1 MLVLIFILSFFTFPS
16 FAAQPAGLI
25 LPPPIHPK
33 GMRVLRNKHITYSDE
48 EFEKKEKKEIKGE
61 EEVVLRT
68 RFKVK
73 GRSRP
78 SRDGSVMAVIDGD
91 ELVEP
96 IKDSKDRKWKAILVK
111 KTDIKVWVPST
122 ALLRE
127 KVRKNSHS
135 SSESSEALSD
145 DADSEE

>member
-1 MLVLIFILSFFTFPS
+1 MLVLIFILSFFSFPS
-16 FAAQPAGLI
+16 FAAQPAGLV
-25 LPPPIHPK
+25 LSPPIHPR
-33 GMRVLRNKHITYSDE
+33 GMRILRNKHITYADDE
-48 EFEKKEKKEIKGE
+48 VEKKEMKGE

-68 RFKVK
+68 KFRVK

-78 SRDGSVMAVIDGD
+78 SRAGSVMSVIDGG

-96 IKDSKDRKWKAILVK
+96 IKDSKDGKWKAVLVK
-111 KTDIKVWVPST
+111 KSDIKVWVPST
-122 ALLRE
+122 ALLGKR
-127 KVRKNSHS
+127 VRKKSHS

>member
-33 GMRVLRNKHITYSDE
+33 GMRVLRNKHITYSDDDV
-48 EFEKKEKKEIKGE
+48 EKKEMKVE

-122 ALLRE
+122 SLLRK

-145 DADSEE
+145 VADSEE